1 MNLLEIK
8 DITIH
13 YERVEAI
20 KGISVHIEKG
30 SIVTL
35 IGSNGAGKTSILR
48 TIFGLKNP
56 TAGEIWFAGK
66 RIDKLPPQEIAR
78 IGIAYTMEGRRL
90 FPRMTVLE
98 NLEMGAYSRTNKKEV
113 KRDIEEIYEHFPI
126 LSDRRNQEAGTLS
139 GGEQQM
145 LAIGRALMGN
155 PSLLLL
161 DEPSLGLAPKIVQ
174 ELSTI
179 ISDINKRGVSILL
192 VEQNSK
198 LALGVAQRGYV
209 LEVGRVVLEGDAEE
223 LLKND
228 HVRRVYLG
236 V

>member
-8 DITIH
+8 DISIH

-20 KGISVHIEKG
+20 KGVSVQIEKG

-56 TAGEIWFAGK
+56 TRGEIWFEGR

-98 NLEMGAYSRTNKKEV
+98 NLEMGAYSRANKKEV
-113 KRDIEEIYEHFPI
+113 RSDIEEIYEHFPI

-145 LAIGRALMGN
+145 LAIGRALMGK

-174 ELSTI
+174 ELSAI
-179 ISDINKRGVSILL
+179 IMDINKRGVSILL

-198 LALGVAQRGYV
+198 LALGVAQKGYV
-209 LEVGRVVLEGDAEE
+209 LEVGKVVLEGDAEE

>member
-8 DITIH
+8 DISIH

-20 KGISVHIEKG
+20 KGVSVHIEKG

-56 TAGEIWFAGK
+56 TRGEIWFEGR

-98 NLEMGAYSRTNKKEV
+98 NLEMGAYSRANKKEV
-113 KRDIEEIYEHFPI
+113 RSDIEEIYEHFPI

-145 LAIGRALMGN
+145 LAIGRALMGK

-174 ELSTI
+174 ELSAI
-179 ISDINKRGVSILL
+179 IMDINKRGVSILL

-198 LALGVAQRGYV
+198 LALGVAQKGYV
-209 LEVGRVVLEGDAEE
+209 LEVGKVVLEGDAEE

>member
-20 KGISVHIEKG
+20 KGISVQIEKG

-56 TAGEIWFAGK
+56 TTGEIWFEGR

-98 NLEMGAYSRTNKKEV
+98 NLEMGAYFRADKKEV
-113 KRDIEEIYEHFPI
+113 KSDIEEIYEHFPI

-179 ISDINKRGVSILL
+179 IKDINKRGVSILL

-198 LALGVAQRGYV
+198 LALGVAQKGYV
-209 LEVGRVVLEGDAEE
+209 LEVGKVVLEGDAEE
-223 LLKND
+223 LLRND